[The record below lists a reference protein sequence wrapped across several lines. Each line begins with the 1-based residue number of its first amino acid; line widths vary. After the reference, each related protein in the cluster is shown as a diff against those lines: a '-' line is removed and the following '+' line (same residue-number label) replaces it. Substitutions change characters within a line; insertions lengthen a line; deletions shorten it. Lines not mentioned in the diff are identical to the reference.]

1 MWREHGA
8 AVPAGDLGGGRRKSW
23 WEEPP
28 QARGAGEEPRDTIW
42 VGARAAGAGVGTRGR
57 GGSGG
62 VRSPWKAGKTPKEH
76 HQGWEA

>member
-1 MWREHGA
+1 M
-8 AVPAGDLGGGRRKSW
+8 
-23 WEEPP
+23 
-28 QARGAGEEPRDTIW
+28 IW